1 MFMERFLN
9 PLKNPI
15 NIVLMALAIAM
26 NIVVGQLVT
35 VLKLPIYLDSI
46 GTVLVGALL
55 GPIAGGLT
63 GLLANVI
70 WSLLGNAYAL
80 PYAVVALV
88 IGVMAGIFGR
98 NGVFRSSSP
107 QWVGAAV
114 GGLFFVALSLFIL
127 TFLNANEDG
136 SLPAMAD
143 IISANALI
151 FAITGV
157 IGIVGGA
164 VLIKNGGYAGLAGIL
179 TGIVAAVIS
188 APITAYLF
196 GGVTGSGTD
205 VLVASFMASGQN
217 ILTSVF
223 AQGAVS
229 DPFDKMT
236 SFMVVWIIINL
247 LPKRVL
253 ERFEDQ

>member
-1 MFMERFLN
+1 
-9 PLKNPI
+9 
-15 NIVLMALAIAM
+15 
-26 NIVVGQLVT
+26 
-35 VLKLPIYLDSI
+35 
-46 GTVLVGALL
+46 
-55 GPIAGGLT
+55 
-63 GLLANVI
+63 
-70 WSLLGNAYAL
+70 
-80 PYAVVALV
+80 
-88 IGVMAGIFGR
+88 
-98 NGVFRSSSP
+98 
-107 QWVGAAV
+107 
-114 GGLFFVALSLFIL
+114 
-127 TFLNANEDG
+127 
-136 SLPAMAD
+136 MAD
-143 IISANALI
+143 IINANALI
-151 FAITGV
+151 FGITGV